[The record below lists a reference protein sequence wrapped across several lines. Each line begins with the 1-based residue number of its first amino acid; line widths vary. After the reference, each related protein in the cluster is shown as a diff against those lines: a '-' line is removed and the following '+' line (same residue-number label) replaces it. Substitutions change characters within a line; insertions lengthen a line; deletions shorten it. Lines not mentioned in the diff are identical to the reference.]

1 MHNCQNIKEELLDLL
16 FGEADAA
23 QTARLQRE
31 LRFCNACRA
40 EYAGMQKTFA
50 EYEKF
55 SALDVPEENY
65 WQSYEANLSRKLM
78 SVDSPEPK
86 KSFVAD
92 FCRKFLTAQ
101 IRIPVP
107 VAAGFAVLFVSAAFL
122 NLRLP
127 VEQAQTTQTIT
138 EPQIQLV
145 PVDREKIVVHEK
157 TVWRDRVVT
166 QKIYVPQRES
176 GIKNPAALTARAKR
190 KAELLE
196 ATMPLLNLAEFQ
208 PPAKVEP
215 KIVAEGAYGG
225 K

>member
-16 FGEADAA
+16 FGEADAVE
-23 QTARLQRE
+23 TARLQRE

-65 WQSYEANLSRKLM
+65 WQSYEANLSQKLM

-92 FCRKFLTAQ
+92 FCRKFLAAQ

-127 VEQAQTTQTIT
+127 VKEAQINPAIA
-138 EPQIQLV
+138 EPQIRIV
-145 PVDREKIVVHEK
+145 PVDREKIVVQEK

-176 GIKNPAALTARAKR
+176 GIKAAFTARAKR
-190 KAELLE
+190 KAELME

>member
-1 MHNCQNIKEELLDLL
+1 
-16 FGEADAA
+16 
-23 QTARLQRE
+23 
-31 LRFCNACRA
+31 
-40 EYAGMQKTFA
+40 
-50 EYEKF
+50 
-55 SALDVPEENY
+55 
-65 WQSYEANLSRKLM
+65 M
-78 SVDSPEPK
+78 SVDSPQPK

-92 FCRKFLTAQ
+92 FCRKFLAAQ

-122 NLRLP
+122 NLRQP
-127 VEQAQTTQTIT
+127 VKQAQTTQTIA
-138 EPQIQLV
+138 EPQIQIV
-145 PVDREKIVVHEK
+145 PVDREKIVVQEK

-176 GIKNPAALTARAKR
+176 GIKNPAAFTARAKR
-190 KAELLE
+190 KAELPE
-196 ATMPLLNLAEFQ
+196 TPMPLLNLAEFQ